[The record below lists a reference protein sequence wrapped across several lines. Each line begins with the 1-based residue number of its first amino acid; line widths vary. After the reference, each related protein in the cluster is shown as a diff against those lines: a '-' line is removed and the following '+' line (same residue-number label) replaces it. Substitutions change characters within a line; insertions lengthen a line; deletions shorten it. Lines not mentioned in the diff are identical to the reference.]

1 MLPSTHESK
10 GCSWVCQFVPKLD
23 VYIYI
28 YYMILYCIIYIY
40 DMIWYDMC
48 DIVLYYVM

>member
-10 GCSWVCQFVPKLD
+10 GGLWVCPFVPKLD

-28 YYMILYCIIYIY
+28 YNDIVLYYIY
-40 DMIWYDMC
+40 DMIWYDM
-48 DIVLYYVM
+48 I

>member
-28 YYMILYCIIYIY
+28 LY
-40 DMIWYDMC
+40 
-48 DIVLYYVM
+48 DIVLYYIYI